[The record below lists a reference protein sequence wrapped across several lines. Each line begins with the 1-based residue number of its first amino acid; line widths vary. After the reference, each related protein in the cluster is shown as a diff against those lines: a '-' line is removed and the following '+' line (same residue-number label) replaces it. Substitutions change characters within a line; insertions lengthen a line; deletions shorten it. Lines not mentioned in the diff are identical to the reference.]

1 MTTEIEKRLHD
12 LRNWLEQVKAATD
25 AVSLESIRSKCIGR
39 NGELAEIMRSLRQ
52 ALVEERPRLGQLANE
67 VKQELETAIGE
78 KEKTF
83 QAGVRQQKLVAEKI
97 DITLPGW
104 TIKNGRLHPLTQV
117 MEQAKAIFLR
127 LGYAIAEGPEVEKAY
142 YNFTA
147 LNIPQ
152 DHPASDMHD
161 TFYVGQTSQ
170 KWDDQLLLRTH
181 TSPVQV
187 RVMEKQKP
195 PIKVIS
201 PGRVYR
207 RDADVTHSPVFHQ
220 VEGLLVDENTTMA
233 DLKGTLT
240 YFLHQMFGRQRKVR
254 FRPSYFPFTEP
265 SAEVDVECLV
275 CGGSGCRS
283 CKNTGWLEILGSGM
297 VDPTVLAGVGIDPE
311 KYQGFAFGMGMER
324 IAMLKYGI
332 PDIRMFFENDLR
344 FLEEF

>member
-1 MTTEIEKRLHD
+1 MRE
-12 LRNWLEQVKAATD
+12 LESASGQQVREATD
-25 AVSLESIRSKCIGR
+25 AASLENIKFKFLGR
-39 NGELAEIMRSLRQ
+39 KGELAEIMKSLGQ
-52 ALVEERPRLGQLANE
+52 ADQTERPRLGQLANE
-67 VKQELETAIGE
+67 IKNKLEQLLGE

-83 QAGVRQQKLVAEKI
+83 QAGIKGQKLAAEKI

-104 TIKNGRLHPLTQV
+104 AIKNGRLHPLTQV
-117 MEQAKAIFLR
+117 MEQAKDIFLR

-142 YNFTA
+142 YNFTTLGIA
-147 LNIPQ
+147 Q

-161 TFYVGQTSQ
+161 TFYVGAAAK

-195 PIKVIS
+195 PIKVIG

-275 CGGSGCRS
+275 CGGAGCKS

-297 VDPTVLAGVGIDPE
+297 VDPIVLAGVGIDPE

-324 IAMLKYGI
+324 IAMLKFGI

-344 FLEEF
+344 MLEQF